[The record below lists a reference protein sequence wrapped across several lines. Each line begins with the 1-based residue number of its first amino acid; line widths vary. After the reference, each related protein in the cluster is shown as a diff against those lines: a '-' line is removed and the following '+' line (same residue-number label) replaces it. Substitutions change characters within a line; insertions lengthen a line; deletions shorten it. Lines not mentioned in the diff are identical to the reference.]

1 MLITHIQQ
9 IKNMKNNFV
18 IVEPVFKGMEYKLVW
33 VTGDKEVIITQGYD
47 IDPDQA
53 HVGCK
58 VIDKSVVTF
67 NCDVG
72 VMDIE
77 GEEPFIPMQ
86 LLLKMPSFVKHGD
99 AVKIIL
105 EYPNKDGDIVVIEG
119 NYENDSNKPS
129 VALLGIQGVS
139 VDMTQE
145 EVADAY
151 QKYVDSLAT
160 VDDLV

>member
-1 MLITHIQQ
+1 MK
-9 IKNMKNNFV
+9 IKKMKNNFV

-33 VTGDKEVIITQGYD
+33 VTSGKDVIITQGYD

-58 VIDKSVVTF
+58 VIDKTVVKFTCSQD
-67 NCDVG
+67 N
-72 VMDIE
+72 MDMAE
-77 GEEPFIPMQ
+77 SDSEPSPMQ

-105 EYPNKDGDIVVIEG
+105 EYTNKEGNTVVIEG
-119 NYENDSNKPS
+119 NYENDSKKPS

-139 VDMTQE
+139 VEMTQT
-145 EVADAY
+145 EVADVY
-151 QKYVDSLAT
+151 QKYVDSLEA

>member
-1 MLITHIQQ
+1 M
-9 IKNMKNNFV
+9 KKMKNNFV
-18 IVEPVFKGMEYKLVW
+18 IVEPVFRGMEYKLVW
-33 VTGDKEVIITQGYD
+33 VTSGKEVIITQGYD

-58 VIDKSVVTF
+58 VIDHTVVHF
-67 NCDVG
+67 ICNESA
-72 VMDIE
+72 MDIAE
-77 GEEPFIPMQ
+77 SDSAPVPMQ

-99 AVKIIL
+99 EIKIIL
-105 EYPNKDGDIVVIEG
+105 EYENKKGDTVVIEG
-119 NYENDSNKPS
+119 IYENDSKKPS

-139 VDMTQE
+139 VEMTQT

-151 QKYVDSLAT
+151 QKYVNSLET

>member
-1 MLITHIQQ
+1 
-9 IKNMKNNFV
+9 MKNNFV

-58 VIDKSVVTF
+58 VIENSVVAF
-67 NCDVG
+67 NCDVTS
-72 VMDIE
+72 MDIASD
-77 GEEPFIPMQ
+77 GPLVPMQ

-105 EYPNKDGDIVVIEG
+105 EYPNKNGDVVVIEG

-129 VALLGIQGVS
+129 IALLGIQGVS

-145 EVADAY
+145 EVAEVY
-151 QKYVDSLAT
+151 QQYVNSLES